1 MAGNGWAGAL
11 AVCAVLLTGC
21 AGTAAPAPPPTDGGV
36 GQRYA
41 VSTTV
46 LESPDHGPQL
56 CLGGVAESYP
66 PQCGG
71 PDVVGLDWAEVDGEE
86 SASGTTWATL
96 GLVGTWDGE
105 RLVLTEP
112 PGAADSV
119 PGPEGPAEADLTTPC
134 EPPEGGWAVVDE
146 TLAGEEHRSAAVN
159 YANEQPDFGAAW
171 LDRGTSFAGARP
183 DDANA
188 GVLTFSF
195 TGDLERHEAELR
207 RRYGGPLCVVEA
219 AHSQAELVDLQS
231 AVHDALP
238 GEALG
243 SNADAVRGVVEVMVP
258 VVDDDVLQRIAA
270 VDPDG
275 LVRAHGMLVPVD

>member
-1 MAGNGWAGAL
+1 MAGFGRVGVLVVSGA
-11 AVCAVLLTGC
+11 LLTGC
-21 AGTAAPAPPPTDGGV
+21 AGTAAPAPPPTDGGAE
-36 GQRYA
+36 QRYA

-86 SASGTTWATL
+86 SANGTTWGTY
-96 GLVGTWDGE
+96 GLVGTWDGGT
-105 RLVLTEP
+105 LTLTEP
-112 PGAADSV
+112 PGSPESV
-119 PGPEGPAEADLTTPC
+119 PRPEGPPETEFSTPC
-134 EPPEGGWAVVDE
+134 DAPEGGWAVVDE
-146 TLAGEEHRSAAVN
+146 TLAGEEHRGAAVN

-171 LDRGTSFAGARP
+171 LDRDASFAGARP
-183 DDANA
+183 DDVNA

-195 TGDLERHEAELR
+195 TGDLQPHETELR

-219 AHSQAELVDLQS
+219 EHSQAELVELQA
-231 AVHDALP
+231 AVQDELP
-238 GEALG
+238 GVALG

-275 LVRAHGMLVPVD
+275 LVRAHGMLVPVG